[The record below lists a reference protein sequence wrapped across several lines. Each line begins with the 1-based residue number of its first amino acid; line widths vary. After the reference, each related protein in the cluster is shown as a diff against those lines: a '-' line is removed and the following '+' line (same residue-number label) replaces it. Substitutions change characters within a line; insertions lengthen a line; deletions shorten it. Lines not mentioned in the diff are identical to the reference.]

1 MIIAS
6 VFMLETLLCNIISK
20 HNGNNAAANVMRHQT
35 AIFELRI
42 DLRPIILIDW
52 LAESES
58 HFLGHIIVI
67 IWPINNVYTTV
78 T

>member
-42 DLRPIILIDW
+42 DLIG
-52 LAESES
+52 E
-58 HFLGHIIVI
+58 
-67 IWPINNVYTTV
+67 
-78 T
+78 